1 MVEEDAI
8 DQGEPKSA
16 NPLTIMITGPLE
28 DAGAHATMRFNGGKS
43 PRIESFRIINA
54 LKAAKCKRNSLNA
67 TIVPSCIA
75 AA

>member
-28 DAGAHATMRFNGGKS
+28 DAGAHATMRFNV
-43 PRIESFRIINA
+43 
-54 LKAAKCKRNSLNA
+54 AAGNRLG
-67 TIVPSCIA
+67 
-75 AA
+75 